1 MDLSSELSLN
11 YNIYKKEL
19 VDIIGG
25 GQVGEK
31 GCAER
36 KRGMVGSLVDLVG
49 AVSWKVTG
57 VFIIILI
64 VVLVVVTI
72 F

>member
-1 MDLSSELSLN
+1 MEE
-11 YNIYKKEL
+11 KES
-19 VDIIGG
+19 
-25 GQVGEK
+25 
-31 GCAER
+31 AER
-36 KRGMVGSLVDLVG
+36 KRERLKHKEWEKNPGGAFNDGLTRGMVGRLVDLVG

-64 VVLVVVTI
+64 IVLVVVVI

>member
-1 MDLSSELSLN
+1 MEE
-11 YNIYKKEL
+11 KESA
-19 VDIIGG
+19 
-25 GQVGEK
+25 Q
-31 GCAER
+31 R
-36 KRGMVGSLVDLVG
+36 KRERLRQKEWKRNPGGAFNDGLTRGLVGSLVDLVG

-64 VVLVVVTI
+64 VVLVVVAI

>member
-1 MDLSSELSLN
+1 M
-11 YNIYKKEL
+11 
-19 VDIIGG
+19 
-25 GQVGEK
+25 GEK

>member
-1 MDLSSELSLN
+1 M
-11 YNIYKKEL
+11 
-19 VDIIGG
+19 
-25 GQVGEK
+25 GEK
-31 GCAER
+31 ESAER
-36 KRGMVGSLVDLVG
+36 KRERLRQKEWKKNPGGVFNDGLTRGMVGSLVDLVG

-64 VVLVVVTI
+64 VVLVVVAI

>member
-1 MDLSSELSLN
+1 M
-11 YNIYKKEL
+11 
-19 VDIIGG
+19 
-25 GQVGEK
+25 GEK

-36 KRGMVGSLVDLVG
+36 KRGKLRQKEWKKNPGGAFNDGLTRGMVGSLVDLVG